1 MSQNLIQLAEN
12 LAQQLLAKRLSLVSA
27 ESCTG
32 GGIAYL
38 LTELPGSSN
47 WFERGYV
54 TYSNDAKK
62 ELLSVPL
69 DILDNYGAVS
79 RETAQAMA
87 EGALNNSHAQISIA
101 VTGIAGPDGGTKEKP
116 IGTVWFGW
124 ARIGYQTKTALRNFS
139 GDRHAIRQQA
149 IQFALEELMQ
159 LVKMT

>member
-1 MSQNLIQLAEN
+1 MAQNLIQLAESIANYLIAKN
-12 LAQQLLAKRLSLVSA
+12 LYLVSA

-38 LTELPGSSN
+38 LTEIPGSSI

-62 ELLSVPL
+62 ELLNVTE
-69 DILDNYGAVS
+69 DILNNYGAVS

-87 EGALNNSHAQISIA
+87 EGALQNSHAHISIA

-116 IGTVWFGW
+116 VGTVWFGW
-124 ARIGYQTKTALRNFS
+124 ARMGLHTKTALRNFT
-139 GDRHAIRQQA
+139 GDRHAIREQA
-149 IQFALEELMQ
+149 IQFALEELVNIIQ
-159 LVKMT
+159 